1 MGGDRG
7 GEFVRRRSQAN
18 EAAALAHEREL
29 RQNAVARQLAADAE
43 LIMQTRPAALDLA
56 ALLAL
61 ESWRRSRKLQA
72 SHVLRM
78 GLHLLPR
85 LLASARHA
93 GPVRDYCFNEDGT
106 LVATGSEDGTAKVW
120 DTATGREVCSVAHG
134 AAVTRVVLRD
144 SEYLVTVGVDETL
157 RISRVDT
164 RQEYRRFRVDP
175 RTAVVT
181 SNGQYAGWGSR
192 DGSAYVLDLWSGVE
206 PTVLKHE
213 NRVAEVAISSDGKW
227 AATYSVDLLIP
238 GKPTRHLLRLWNL
251 AEQTHR
257 DLDLS
262 SPHCQEIDFSPTA
275 RFLVADGVGGA
286 LVWEVASGRNLYS
299 VEGHSP
305 VVFSDD
311 EKAIA
316 YAANRR
322 ASPRGGVIA
331 SGCVLALAGAT
342 DGQPIRYLSEEHRI
356 AAIGFCHGHDYIA
369 AGTGNM
375 ARVWESDTGHE
386 VSRIPHSGPVRHLAY
401 SPAGRLM
408 SVTDEGAIYF
418 WRLGIDPI
426 QAIDRLDGSIT
437 ALAAS
442 PNSRYLAVI
451 VGPALVVF
459 DCDSGQAI
467 ERRRQAGRIRSIDI
481 ADDGCFVF
489 STEPTVMLSASG
501 REDTGASGFV
511 IGSPGQAETWIQSNR
526 NEALAISPTG
536 EFVAM
541 AGDFQI
547 QLWNVRTLARCGGWN
562 VSGAVKKLIF
572 DPSGRYLAILDRA
585 NSAQGP
591 FGS

>member
-1 MGGDRG
+1 
-7 GEFVRRRSQAN
+7 
-18 EAAALAHEREL
+18 
-29 RQNAVARQLAADAE
+29 
-43 LIMQTRPAALDLA
+43 
-56 ALLAL
+56 
-61 ESWRRSRKLQA
+61 
-72 SHVLRM
+72 
-78 GLHLLPR
+78 
-85 LLASARHA
+85 
-93 GPVRDYCFNEDGT
+93 
-106 LVATGSEDGTAKVW
+106 
-120 DTATGREVCSVAHG
+120 
-134 AAVTRVVLRD
+134 
-144 SEYLVTVGVDETL
+144 
-157 RISRVDT
+157 
-164 RQEYRRFRVDP
+164 
-175 RTAVVT
+175 
-181 SNGQYAGWGSR
+181 
-192 DGSAYVLDLWSGVE
+192 VE

-275 RFLVADGVGGA
+275 RFLVADGVAGA
-286 LVWEVASGRNLYS
+286 LVWDVASGRDLYS

-342 DGQPIRYLSEEHRI
+342 DGQPIRYLSEERRI

-375 ARVWESDTGHE
+375 VRVWESDTGHE
-386 VSRIPHSGPVRHLAY
+386 VSRIPHSEPVRHLAY

-408 SVTDEGAIYF
+408 SVNDEGAIYF

-442 PNSRYLAVI
+442 PNGRYLTVI
-451 VGPALVVF
+451 VGPELVVF
-459 DCDSGQAI
+459 DCDSSQTI

-481 ADDGCFVF
+481 AEDGCFVF

-501 REDTGASGFV
+501 REDIGASGFV

-526 NEALAISPTG
+526 TEALAISPTG

-572 DPSGRYLAILDRA
+572 DPSGRYLAIIGPENLWLANVFGQPNAPHLLKTAGSTADVAYSRDGRCFVLHAAGRVSIWDADNKELINGFESGESVTNLFPGPGRDQVVLVGADHCVTWDLEAKKTSFSIRHEGLLAVSGDRHRIA
-585 NSAQGP
+585 ILREQGRETWICNLVEENVEARFYCYRARFSKAAFIGNERVAVTDDGGMRIEP
-591 FGS
+591 IRGDILEEDLSKRLCRHLTMDERERYLPDELSERSQV